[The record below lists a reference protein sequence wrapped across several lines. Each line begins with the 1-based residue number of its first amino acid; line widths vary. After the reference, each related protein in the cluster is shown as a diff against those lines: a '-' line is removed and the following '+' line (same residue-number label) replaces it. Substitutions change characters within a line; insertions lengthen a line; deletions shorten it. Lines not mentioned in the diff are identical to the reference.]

1 MRGYI
6 TEFLGEFEFD
16 PRERVAVAIAYE
28 RISECKESREAFLR
42 IVAAYDKNT
51 NYITNELQTEADMIA
66 RAAKIHSYTAYLVLF
81 IALTKMLRQRLA
93 QLKVSKKNVLLTI
106 SDFVY
111 KMRECEAIHGVV
123 GIEQWGWYVRFF
135 SLRIIAIGR
144 LQFEVKEFKGG
155 VYKKGERVLKGGDTV
170 LGVHIPRNGEPLD
183 EKLCNRA
190 FKEAKAF
197 FCPLLGVE
205 DIAFVCSSWM
215 LYEKN
220 RELLPESSNIIR
232 FMNRFDIVESVEISD
247 EGATP
252 MPFIFLMK
260 RGTPIS
266 ALPRDTSLRRAYA
279 EMLESGGKFGFGT
292 GIFFLQDAVKN

>member
-6 TEFLGEFEFD
+6 TEFLNEFEFE

-28 RISECKESREAFLR
+28 RISECKESREAFTR
-42 IVAAYDKNT
+42 IVTAYDKNT
-51 NYITNELQTEADMIA
+51 NYITNELIAEVEQIA
-66 RAAKIHSYTAYLVLF
+66 RAAKVHLYTAELVLC
-81 IALTKMLRQRLA
+81 IALTRALRARLG
-93 QLKVSKKNVLLTI
+93 QLKVSKKNLIATL

-123 GIEQWGWYVRFF
+123 GIENWTWYVRFF
-135 SLRIIAIGR
+135 GLRIIAVGR

-155 VYKKGERVLKGGDTV
+155 VYRKGERVLKGGDTV

-183 EKLCNRA
+183 DKLCNRA

-197 FCPLLGVE
+197 FCTLLGVE
-205 DIAFVCSSWM
+205 DIAFICSSWM

-220 RELLPESSNIIR
+220 RELLPDSSNIIR
-232 FMNRFDIVESVEISD
+232 FMNRFDIVESVQITD
-247 EGATP
+247 ENSTP
-252 MPFIFLMK
+252 MPFIFLM
-260 RGTPIS
+260 RCGTPTS

-279 EMLESGGKFGFGT
+279 EMLENGGKFGYGT
-292 GIFFLQDAVKN
+292 GILFLQDAQKN